1 MIPCILTSRDCRRW
15 KEDLRMFFFKQQ
27 PRFAAKRQERAAY
40 LKKVSFLCLFAFLTT
55 AMLLESDKALI
66 LSLTGLNL
74 WFQKMIPTLLP
85 FMILSGILIRM
96 NLSDSFAHLFS
107 PVLKPL
113 FRLSDSC
120 LYCLV
125 IGFLCGFPMG
135 ARVTAESYQRGKLSR
150 REAELMLAFCNNI
163 GPVYF
168 TGFVLHLFPVER
180 PLIFL
185 AGMYLLPFLYGLV
198 LRYTLYRDIPMR
210 AFLPSSAP
218 SGRAKPLGEKNGL
231 HAASIS
237 PASPAVARAPSL
249 LEETQNSIVSA
260 LYSIASLGGYMI
272 LFNLL
277 NLIPD
282 ILLPSRLTKL
292 ETLLGCVLEITSGL
306 SRLPRSMAFWGYV
319 LLPFGGLS
327 CIAQTYSMIRETDL
341 SLGNYVAH
349 KVVQTVAA
357 FGFYLWVF
365 AG

>member
-1 MIPCILTSRDCRRW
+1 ML
-15 KEDLRMFFFKQQ
+15 FFKQ
-27 PRFAAKRQERAAY
+27 PPHSAEKRRERTEY

-107 PVLKPL
+107 PLLKPL

-135 ARVTAESYQRGKLSR
+135 ARVTVESYQRGKLSR
-150 REAELMLAFCNNI
+150 REAQLMLSFCNNI

-180 PLIFL
+180 PLLFL
-185 AGMYLLPFLYGLV
+185 AGMYLLPFLYGLI
-198 LRYTLYRDIPMR
+198 LRYTLYRDIPR
-210 AFLPSSAP
+210 QTFLPSP
-218 SGRAKPLGEKNGL
+218 SGPSDIAGISGVRKGL
-231 HAASIS
+231 HAASLPSSS
-237 PASPAVARAPSL
+237 PSGVRAPSL

-260 LYSIASLGGYMI
+260 LCSIASLGGYMI

-341 SLGNYVAH
+341 SLGNYVLH
-349 KVVQTVAA
+349 KLIQTAAA
-357 FGFYLWVF
+357 FGFYCWVF

>member
-1 MIPCILTSRDCRRW
+1 ML
-15 KEDLRMFFFKQQ
+15 FFKQQ
-27 PRFAAKRQERAAY
+27 SRFAGKRQERMAY

-180 PLIFL
+180 PLLFL

-198 LRYTLYRDIPMR
+198 LRYTLYRDIPVQ
-210 AFLPSSAP
+210 ACLPTANP
-218 SGRAKPLGEKNGL
+218 SGRAKRSEEKSGL
-231 HAASIS
+231 HAASIFS
-237 PASPAVARAPSL
+237 AAAGPRTPSL

-260 LYSIASLGGYMI
+260 LCSIASLGGYMI

-349 KVVQTVAA
+349 KVIQTVAA

>member
-1 MIPCILTSRDCRRW
+1 
-15 KEDLRMFFFKQQ
+15 MFFFKQQ
-27 PRFAAKRQERAAY
+27 PRFATKRQERAAY

-210 AFLPSSAP
+210 HSCPPQPHPAGQGLREKKTGFMQPPFPRHLRQSPGLRLCWRKHRIPSCLPYAP
-218 SGRAKPLGEKNGL
+218 SPLWG
-231 HAASIS
+231 
-237 PASPAVARAPSL
+237 
-249 LEETQNSIVSA
+249 
-260 LYSIASLGGYMI
+260 
-272 LFNLL
+272 
-277 NLIPD
+277 D
-282 ILLPSRLTKL
+282 I
-292 ETLLGCVLEITSGL
+292 
-306 SRLPRSMAFWGYV
+306 
-319 LLPFGGLS
+319 
-327 CIAQTYSMIRETDL
+327 
-341 SLGNYVAH
+341 
-349 KVVQTVAA
+349 
-357 FGFYLWVF
+357 
-365 AG
+365 